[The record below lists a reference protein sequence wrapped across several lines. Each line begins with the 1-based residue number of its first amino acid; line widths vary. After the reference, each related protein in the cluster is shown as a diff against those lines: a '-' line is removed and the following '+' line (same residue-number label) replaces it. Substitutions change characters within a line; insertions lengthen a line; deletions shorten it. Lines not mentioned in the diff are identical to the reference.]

1 MLPTAI
7 HDWMRVRTHRVD
19 IPRDFVL
26 TRTVE
31 VVNGDFLG
39 GGIVLAITAVLW
51 VVYLVPTLWRR
62 HNFDATERNA
72 VRMNQTIRALVATT
86 EVPQEFR
93 VEATARGVA
102 EQRRVLR
109 KAEAEA
115 RHQLRSAT
123 LRSLA
128 PEIQAARL
136 LEQRKRE
143 RRWASTLMLASLVVA
158 GWGVFG
164 LVTAGQWGFLV
175 GGGVG
180 FGASILILRNAAPG
194 RGREFMA
201 SDETAQV
208 RRNIPASQPRARA
221 GWAPTQIPAP
231 LTSQA
236 GSLARST
243 VDAQRVR
250 EQLRRNA
257 AIDAAVAA
265 QTQARPSVAPSVAPQ
280 VSPPEAAPAAERARF
295 ASMGV
300 VGDTG
305 EVDLDLSEVL
315 RRRRTG
321 S

>member
-1 MLPTAI
+1 M
-7 HDWMRVRTHRVD
+7 
-19 IPRDFVL
+19 
-26 TRTVE
+26 E
-31 VVNGDFLG
+31 VVNGEFLG

-51 VVYLVPTLWRR
+51 MVYLVPTLWRR
-62 HNFDATERNA
+62 HTFDATERNA

-109 KAEAEA
+109 KAETEA
-115 RHQLRSAT
+115 RHQLRAAT
-123 LRSLA
+123 IRSLA
-128 PEIQAARL
+128 PEVQAARAL
-136 LEQRKRE
+136 QQRKRE
-143 RRWASTLMLASLVVA
+143 RRWASVLMLASLLVA
-158 GWGVFG
+158 GWGVVG
-164 LVTAGQWGFLV
+164 LTSSGEWGFLV
-175 GGGVG
+175 GGSIG

-194 RGREFMA
+194 RGREFVA
-201 SDETAQV
+201 RESDVQV
-208 RRNIPASQPRARA
+208 RRNIPATAPRQRA

-231 LTSQA
+231 LTAQA
-236 GSLARST
+236 GSLARTT
-243 VDAQRVR
+243 VDAQRAR
-250 EQLRRNA
+250 EQLLRSA

-265 QTQARPSVAPSVAPQ
+265 QTQARPSVAPQAAPQ
-280 VSPPEAAPAAERARF
+280 APAASTPAATAAATERARF

-305 EVDLDLSEVL
+305 DVDLDLTEVL

>member
-1 MLPTAI
+1 
-7 HDWMRVRTHRVD
+7 
-19 IPRDFVL
+19 
-26 TRTVE
+26 VE
-31 VVNGDFLG
+31 VVNGEFLG

-51 VVYLVPTLWRR
+51 MVYLVPTLWRR
-62 HNFDATERNA
+62 HIFDATERNA

-109 KAEAEA
+109 KAETEA
-115 RHQLRSAT
+115 RHQLRAAT
-123 LRSLA
+123 IRSLA
-128 PEIQAARL
+128 PEVQAARAL
-136 LEQRKRE
+136 QQRKRE
-143 RRWASTLMLASLVVA
+143 RRWASVLMLASLLVA
-158 GWGVFG
+158 GWGVVG
-164 LVTAGQWGFLV
+164 LTSSGEWGFLV
-175 GGGVG
+175 GGSIG

-194 RGREFMA
+194 RGREFVA
-201 SDETAQV
+201 RESDVQV
-208 RRNIPASQPRARA
+208 RRNIPATTPRQRT

-231 LTSQA
+231 LTAQA
-236 GSLARST
+236 GSLARTT
-243 VDAQRVR
+243 VDAQRAR
-250 EQLRRNA
+250 EQLLRSA

-265 QTQARPSVAPSVAPQ
+265 QTQARPSVAPQATPQ
-280 VSPPEAAPAAERARF
+280 AAPAPAATERARF

-305 EVDLDLSEVL
+305 DVDLDLTEVL

>member
-1 MLPTAI
+1 M
-7 HDWMRVRTHRVD
+7 
-19 IPRDFVL
+19 
-26 TRTVE
+26 
-31 VVNGDFLG
+31 NGEFLG

-51 VVYLVPTLWRR
+51 MVYLVPTLWRR
-62 HNFDATERNA
+62 HTFDATERNA

-109 KAEAEA
+109 KAETEA
-115 RHQLRSAT
+115 RHQLRAAT
-123 LRSLA
+123 IRSLA
-128 PEIQAARL
+128 PEVQAARAL
-136 LEQRKRE
+136 QQRKRE
-143 RRWASTLMLASLVVA
+143 RRWASVLMLASLLVA
-158 GWGVFG
+158 GWGVVG
-164 LVTAGQWGFLV
+164 LTSSGEWGLLV
-175 GGGVG
+175 GGSIG

-194 RGREFMA
+194 RGREFVA
-201 SDETAQV
+201 RESDVQV
-208 RRNIPASQPRARA
+208 RRNIPATTPRQRA

-231 LTSQA
+231 LTAQA
-236 GSLARST
+236 GSLARTT
-243 VDAQRVR
+243 VDAQRAR
-250 EQLRRNA
+250 EQLLRSA

-265 QTQARPSVAPSVAPQ
+265 QTQARPSVAPQAAPQ
-280 VSPPEAAPAAERARF
+280 VAPAASTPAATATAAATERARF

-305 EVDLDLSEVL
+305 DVDLDLTEVL

>member
-1 MLPTAI
+1 M
-7 HDWMRVRTHRVD
+7 
-19 IPRDFVL
+19 
-26 TRTVE
+26 
-31 VVNGDFLG
+31 NGEFLG

-51 VVYLVPTLWRR
+51 MVYLVPTLWRR
-62 HNFDATERNA
+62 HTFDATERNA

-109 KAEAEA
+109 KAETEA
-115 RHQLRSAT
+115 RHQLRAAT
-123 LRSLA
+123 IRSLA
-128 PEIQAARL
+128 PEVQAARAL
-136 LEQRKRE
+136 QQRKRE
-143 RRWASTLMLASLVVA
+143 RRWASVLMLASLLVA
-158 GWGVFG
+158 GWGVVG
-164 LVTAGQWGFLV
+164 LTSSGEWGFLV
-175 GGGVG
+175 GGSIG

-194 RGREFMA
+194 RGREFVA
-201 SDETAQV
+201 RESDVQV
-208 RRNIPASQPRARA
+208 RRNIPATAPRQRT

-231 LTSQA
+231 LTAQA
-236 GSLARST
+236 GSLARTT
-243 VDAQRVR
+243 VDAQRAR
-250 EQLRRNA
+250 EQLLRSA

-265 QTQARPSVAPSVAPQ
+265 QTQARPSVAPQAAPQ
-280 VSPPEAAPAAERARF
+280 APAASAPAATAAATERARF

-305 EVDLDLSEVL
+305 DVDLDLTEVL